1 MNLLFSYPI
10 IVPMSSVGID
20 DIRIEAVWAILIVCN
35 VIGLITLLITYIINK
50 SRNKRSNGEKEVLFE
65 TMNDLFPLFFGI
77 GLAVFM
83 DLFFLFIG
91 SILFVQHYFKII

>member
-10 IVPMSSVGID
+10 IVPMSSGIGID
-20 DIRIEAVWAILIVCN
+20 DIQIEVVLAILIVCN
-35 VIGLITLLITYIINK
+35 FIGLITLLITYIINK
-50 SRNKRSNGEKEVLFE
+50 LRNKRSNGEKEGLFE
-65 TMNDLFPLFFGI
+65 TMNDLFPLFLGI

-91 SILFVQHYFKII
+91 SILFVSTSL

>member
-10 IVPMSSVGID
+10 IVPMSSGFGID
-20 DIRIEAVWAILIVCN
+20 DIQIEVVCAILIVCN
-35 VIGLITLLITYIINK
+35 FIGLITLLITYIINK
-50 SRNKRSNGEKEVLFE
+50 LRNKRQNGEKEGLFK

-77 GLAVFM
+77 VLAVFI

-91 SILFVQHYFKII
+91 SILFVSTLL